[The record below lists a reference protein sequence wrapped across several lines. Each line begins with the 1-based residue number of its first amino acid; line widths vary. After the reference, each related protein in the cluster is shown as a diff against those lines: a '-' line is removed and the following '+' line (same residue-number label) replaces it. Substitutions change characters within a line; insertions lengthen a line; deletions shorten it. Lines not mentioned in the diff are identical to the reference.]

1 MKKEPNA
8 FAVAD
13 YIIKESKRKKVTFIR
28 VKVLLY
34 LTYVYH
40 MLRYGESLYRAVFI
54 QDGICP
60 VDFGFQNMDRK
71 KMDRIYLKRKA
82 LKSLKGVVTLDKRR
96 MKSVRTVVGAFEGG
110 RTYDITSMI
119 HGQARLLGSSMGYEE
134 PTMKTIVEQEKE
146 SFRTALDRAVLE
158 GNV

>member
-1 MKKEPNA
+1 MKKEPNV

-71 KMDRIYLKRKA
+71 KLDRIYLKRKA
-82 LKSLKGVVTLDKRR
+82 LKGLEGDVPLDKSRR
-96 MKSVRTVVGAFEGG
+96 KSVRTVVGTFEGE
-110 RTYDITSMI
+110 RTYDLTSMI
-119 HGQARLLGSSMGYEE
+119 HGQARLLGSSMGYEK

-146 SFRTALDRAVLE
+146 SFRTALDRAVSE

>member
-1 MKKEPNA
+1 MNKEPNV

-13 YIIKESKRKKVTFIR
+13 YIIKESKRKKMTFIR

-60 VDFGFQNMDRK
+60 VDFSFQNMDRK
-71 KMDRIYLKRKA
+71 KLDRIYLKRKV
-82 LKSLKGVVTLDKRR
+82 LKGLKGGVPLDKRR
-96 MKSVRTVVGAFEGG
+96 RKSVCTVVRKFEGE
-110 RTYDITSMI
+110 RTYDLTSMI
-119 HGQARLLGSSMGYEE
+119 HGQARLLGSSMGYEK
-134 PTMKTIVEQEKE
+134 PTMKTIIEQERE

-158 GNV
+158 GNA